1 MCKSKIEDTETEA
14 VRVKTPSNWHITKRV
29 TVGQI
34 SSHNFACQQIGETNL
49 VNPKNFGGVKHILH
63 ENISYCISV
72 NNREWIIF
80 DSNETHLV
88 WLVSLHKR
96 DSKSIITDFISYTPG
111 LHHPHIDQLKKIL
124 KIMDSKNSFSSEC
137 KQYKKGLPNFQI
149 LFFGTAAEFCKKYT
163 IMHRKTS

>member
-14 VRVKTPSNWHITKRV
+14 VRVKTPSNWHITKHF

-49 VNPKNFGGVKHILH
+49 VNPKNFGRVKHILH

-80 DSNETHLV
+80 DSNEPHLA
-88 WLVSLHKR
+88 WLV
-96 DSKSIITDFISYTPG
+96 
-111 LHHPHIDQLKKIL
+111 
-124 KIMDSKNSFSSEC
+124 
-137 KQYKKGLPNFQI
+137 
-149 LFFGTAAEFCKKYT
+149 
-163 IMHRKTS
+163 